1 MLRPVSLLSASFDG
15 PLTPRLGRLA
25 LAGRPG
31 PAIRLSGDYRRGTL
45 TRWRSAARRVRAFA
59 LVVVTAHHARS
70 LQLDRLADLHR
81 VELGARRR
89 ALEGFTELVGRAGQ
103 HR

>member
-1 MLRPVSLLSASFDG
+1 MLRPVSLLSASFAG

-59 LVVVTAHHARS
+59 LVVVTAHHCHEYTRAMSFEWMETAPHPKHGPKLRA
-70 LQLDRLADLHR
+70 QVAAAELA
-81 VELGARRR
+81 
-89 ALEGFTELVGRAGQ
+89 
-103 HR
+103 